1 MCVLGFLH
9 VCESVHAWIRGGTFK
24 SQCQSLQWTPK
35 WLAPMYLY
43 NIFIPNVSPH
53 TSTILPRCPFYLVL
67 APQNIEK
74 RTPTRREFTIFGSP
88 TLNLCSA
95 PIWINKK
102 ESNTRNSANLHM
114 GFGKEQQDLKQSTH
128 VFLQKHN
135 QRKRITN
142 IEVLKQKLH
151 MKIALRKPN
160 LHSKVHFSKMQNLL
174 LKCSLHSKLQFWKV
188 QSALLRV
195 FFV

>member
-1 MCVLGFLH
+1 MAPSKANAKACSELQSDLH
-9 VCESVHAWIRGGTFK
+9 LCIYIISLFPTFH
-24 SQCQSLQWTPK
+24 
-35 WLAPMYLY
+35 
-43 NIFIPNVSPH
+43 H

-95 PIWINKK
+95 PICINIK

-135 QRKRITN
+135 
-142 IEVLKQKLH
+142 LKE
-151 MKIALRKPN
+151 N
-160 LHSKVHFSKMQNLL
+160 TLL
-174 LKCSLHSKLQFWKV
+174 TLKFWNKNYTWKLQFENPICTQKCTF
-188 QSALLRV
+188 QKCKIY
-195 FFV
+195 F

>member
-1 MCVLGFLH
+1 MAPSKANAKACSELQSDLH
-9 VCESVHAWIRGGTFK
+9 LCIYIISLFPTFH
-24 SQCQSLQWTPK
+24 
-35 WLAPMYLY
+35 
-43 NIFIPNVSPH
+43 H

-88 TLNLCSA
+88 TLDLCSA
-95 PIWINKK
+95 PICINIK

-128 VFLQKHN
+128 VFFAKTQS
-135 QRKRITN
+135 QRKHITN

-174 LKCSLHSKLQFWKV
+174 LKCSLHSKLH
-188 QSALLRV
+188 L
-195 FFV
+195 

>member
-95 PIWINKK
+95 PIWINIK

-135 QRKRITN
+135 
-142 IEVLKQKLH
+142 LKENALLTLKFWNKNYTWKLH
-151 MKIALRKPN
+151 FENPICTQKCTFQKCKIY
-160 LHSKVHFSKMQNLL
+160 F
-174 LKCSLHSKLQFWKV
+174 
-188 QSALLRV
+188 
-195 FFV
+195 

>member
-1 MCVLGFLH
+1 MTKDLQICVCVLGFLH

-53 TSTILPRCPFYLVL
+53 FNHFAKVSFLPRFGTPKHW
-67 APQNIEK
+67 K

-95 PIWINKK
+95 PICINIK
-102 ESNTRNSANLHM
+102 ESNIRNSANLHM

-135 QRKRITN
+135 
-142 IEVLKQKLH
+142 LKENTLLTLEFWNKNYTWKLH
-151 MKIALRKPN
+151 FENPICTQKCTFQKCKIY
-160 LHSKVHFSKMQNLL
+160 F
-174 LKCSLHSKLQFWKV
+174 
-188 QSALLRV
+188 
-195 FFV
+195 